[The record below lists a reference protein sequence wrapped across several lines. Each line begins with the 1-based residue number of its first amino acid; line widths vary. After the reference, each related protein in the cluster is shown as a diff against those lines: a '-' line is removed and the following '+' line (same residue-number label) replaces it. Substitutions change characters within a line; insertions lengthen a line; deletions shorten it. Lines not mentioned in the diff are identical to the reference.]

1 MIVYHG
7 SSQEVQKPN
16 LLHGRVDTDFG
27 LGFYLTEDRKM
38 AEKWAVGKNTS
49 VINKYDLN
57 LEGLNVIRLGLS
69 KQWLEFVTSNRG
81 FSDKTFNIDGVDVI
95 IGPTADDK
103 MFITISNY
111 MSGFITSEQA
121 IKYLNVANY
130 SDQIVL
136 KTDKALNQISFLESK
151 EIKGFQKINLL
162 QQVSYDK
169 KMANLMLQEL
179 LEKDKQSSKINER
192 LVSDENYD
200 QEGER

>member
-27 LGFYLTEDRKM
+27 LGFYLTEDKRM
-38 AEKWAVGKNTS
+38 AEKWAVGKNIS
-49 VINKYDLN
+49 IVNKYDLN
-57 LEGLNVIRLGLS
+57 LEGLNVVRLGLS
-69 KQWLEFVTSNRG
+69 EQWLEFVTSNRG
-81 FSDKTFNIDGVDVI
+81 FNDKKFNIDDVDVI

-103 MFITISNY
+103 MFNTISNY

-130 SDQIVL
+130 SNQIVL
-136 KTDKALNQISFLESK
+136 KTEKALQQISFIESK
-151 EIKGFQKINLL
+151 EIKGFQKTNLL
-162 QQVSYDK
+162 QQVSYDR
-169 KMANLMLQEL
+169 KMANIMLHEL
-179 LEKDKQSSKINER
+179 IERDRQSSKINER